1 MGEHSFSP
9 NCRPY
14 GVCNEFEG
22 KTQEVNKE
30 EKVRTIQ
37 QICTSVAISDSGAD
51 NGRRSFVVTSYCTGH
66 RKRDNKRKP
75 KKNLQTFKGV
85 AYANNINTLRNILND
100 EIEDRR
106 KNAYYNRINGNLEQV
121 KDTPII
127 SNLKQEGEYIETT
140 YPNAIA
146 DKIKYLKSFCDNIK
160 IKTKDS
166 VNLESSIGNISNIS
180 SDIKSGKIVL
190 GGSPEKIQNVIA
202 QAVTD
207 CICYSDCHG
216 FSVCEC
222 YGYCNCNY

>member
-1 MGEHSFSP
+1 MAKREHSFSP

-22 KTQEVNKE
+22 KSTNVD
-30 EKVRTIQ
+30 VSTIKK
-37 QICTSVAISDSGAD
+37 ICTAVAESDQGVD
-51 NGRRSFVVTSYCTGH
+51 NGRHSFAATSYCTGH
-66 RKRDNKRKP
+66 RKRDDNRKP
-75 KKNLQTFKGV
+75 QKNLQTFQGI

-106 KNAYYNRINGNLEQV
+106 KNAYYNGKKSGDLEQV
-121 KDTPII
+121 QNTDII

-146 DKIKYLKSFCDNIK
+146 DKINYLKSFCDNIK
-160 IKTKDS
+160 TKTNDS
-166 VNLESSIGNISNIS
+166 KNLETSIGTIYDIS
-180 SDIKSGKIVL
+180 SDINSGKIVL
-190 GGSPEKIQNVIA
+190 GDSLSKIQEVITK
-202 QAVTD
+202 AVTD

-216 FSVCEC
+216 FSVCAC